1 MDKQERLASPVD
13 MAREVPADAHRK
25 VDVLSSLTTKHT
37 TRLADGT
44 VTTKVVLKQ
53 RFADG
58 REEEEEKVHTYQDT
72 ARQQKLAQA
81 EDGSDGKGKKSA
93 GGWFWT

>member
-1 MDKQERLASPVD
+1 MAHESRKSEAGSQPKPVV
-13 MAREVPADAHRK
+13 ERK
-25 VDVLSSLTTKHT
+25 VDVLSSLTTTHT

-44 VTTKVVLKQ
+44 VTTRVVLKQ

-58 REEEEEKVHTYQDT
+58 REEEEEKVHTYQDP
-72 ARQQKLAQA
+72 ARQQQQKLAQA
-81 EDGSDGKGKKSA
+81 EDGSNGKGKKSG